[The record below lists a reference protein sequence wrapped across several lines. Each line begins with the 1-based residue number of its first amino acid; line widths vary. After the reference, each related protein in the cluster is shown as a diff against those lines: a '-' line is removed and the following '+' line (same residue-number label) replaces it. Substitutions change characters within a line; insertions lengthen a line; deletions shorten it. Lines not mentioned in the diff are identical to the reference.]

1 MTKLFKFEYRRLFR
15 QKSFWIF
22 MAVAAALAFLS
33 LGAFKLIEIAT
44 NITSD
49 MKDVDT
55 YFGIGY
61 TGAEAFRNAT
71 SLGDIDIVI
80 AIVAAIF
87 VCSEYSRGTI
97 KTVVSAG
104 FSRCKIFTAEFL
116 VSMTAA
122 ALVFVASSVSAFV
135 FGSIFWGIGKFNAE
149 LWNAVLLQLLIV
161 LSLTA
166 IIYMFSKAVKKTAAA
181 IAFGIFAPQITAL
194 LLKIADAAIDSEKF
208 RLSDY
213 WLSGCLSDVQ
223 ATSPLNMNI
232 FDIINGTSA
241 NLTSELAIRVIA
253 VSAVYM
259 AAAFVFGIII
269 FRRQEI

>member
-1 MTKLFKFEYRRLFR
+1 MTKLFRFEYRRLFR

-49 MKDVDT
+49 MNDVDT

-97 KTVVSAG
+97 
-104 FSRCKIFTAEFL
+104 SRFRRIFTLQDFYGGVSCFNDGSGSGLCCIKCFRICIRKHFL
-116 VSMTAA
+116 
-122 ALVFVASSVSAFV
+122 
-135 FGSIFWGIGKFNAE
+135 GN
-149 LWNAVLLQLLIV
+149 
-161 LSLTA
+161 
-166 IIYMFSKAVKKTAAA
+166 
-181 IAFGIFAPQITAL
+181 
-194 LLKIADAAIDSEKF
+194 
-208 RLSDY
+208 R
-213 WLSGCLSDVQ
+213 
-223 ATSPLNMNI
+223 
-232 FDIINGTSA
+232 
-241 NLTSELAIRVIA
+241 
-253 VSAVYM
+253 
-259 AAAFVFGIII
+259 
-269 FRRQEI
+269 

>member
-49 MKDVDT
+49 MNDVDT

-97 KTVVSAG
+97 KKVVSAG

-122 ALVFVASSVSAFV
+122 ALVFVASSAVSYTHLDVYKRQPIIPVLPTHLYNAGIEKCKKSMFDV
-135 FGSIFWGIGKFNAE
+135 F
-149 LWNAVLLQLLIV
+149 
-161 LSLTA
+161 
-166 IIYMFSKAVKKTAAA
+166 
-181 IAFGIFAPQITAL
+181 
-194 LLKIADAAIDSEKF
+194 
-208 RLSDY
+208 
-213 WLSGCLSDVQ
+213 CLSVGL
-223 ATSPLNMNI
+223 S
-232 FDIINGTSA
+232 
-241 NLTSELAIRVIA
+241 
-253 VSAVYM
+253 
-259 AAAFVFGIII
+259 
-269 FRRQEI
+269 RRCSFPF

>member
-1 MTKLFKFEYRRLFR
+1 MTKLFRFEYRRLFR

-49 MKDVDT
+49 MNDVDT

-166 IIYMFSKAVKKTAAA
+166 IIYMFSKAVK
-181 IAFGIFAPQITAL
+181 
-194 LLKIADAAIDSEKF
+194 
-208 RLSDY
+208 
-213 WLSGCLSDVQ
+213 
-223 ATSPLNMNI
+223 
-232 FDIINGTSA
+232 
-241 NLTSELAIRVIA
+241 
-253 VSAVYM
+253 
-259 AAAFVFGIII
+259 
-269 FRRQEI
+269 